1 MRLGLTYFHFLDAY
15 CIPSCQHNRR
25 GRRATKKELHCMPL
39 SRNTD
44 HCFRAPDPAGALHHH
59 RVNSRRARTSKTR
72 SSPHILTQLLRTP
85 ASSCQHQMGWP
96 MGRKDKE
103 NKQKRVVRERPKST
117 NPAHGLIYRPP
128 ARSRSWTPCCGG
140 ITLTITAS
148 RQWPLTAPKAR
159 TMIARAS

>member
-1 MRLGLTYFHFLDAY
+1 
-15 CIPSCQHNRR
+15 
-25 GRRATKKELHCMPL
+25 MPL

-44 HCFRAPDPAGALHHH
+44 HCFRAPDLAGALHHH

-128 ARSRSWTPCCGG
+128 ARSRSWPPMLWGHHIDHHSVSPVAVDGAKSPDDDCPCE
-140 ITLTITAS
+140 LTIHAG
-148 RQWPLTAPKAR
+148 PK
-159 TMIARAS
+159 TVPV